1 MPTPEAPVTRCPAC
15 GADATGRFCAECG
28 STVGGSACANCS
40 APLAAGA
47 KFCHRCGTPAGA
59 EGGRAGAGVGT
70 GGTNSNALPWAFAA
84 IALLAFGAYVAAQR
98 FGAVPI
104 PTPAATAAA
113 PGAPGAAG
121 PFAGDPNAPRPAS
134 AGDISQLSPE
144 ERADRLHDRL
154 MRLYEEGKADSV
166 QFFAPMGLAAFQALP
181 SLDEHRRYDLGRIGE
196 VSGALPLARAQA
208 DTILQQSPNHLL
220 GLILAARVAELEGR
234 EADRTRMTQA
244 FVRASDAEL
253 TRNPIEYQ
261 LHANDINIA
270 LAEARRRGVQ

>member
-1 MPTPEAPVTRCPAC
+1 MSTPDAPVSRCSSC

-28 STVGGSACANCS
+28 STVGGAACARCR
-40 APLAAGA
+40 APLSAGA
-47 KFCHRCGTPAGA
+47 KFCHRCGASAGSTVAAPAA
-59 EGGRAGAGVGT
+59 MMGGSST
-70 GGTNSNALPWAFAA
+70 ALPWAFAA
-84 IALLAFGAYVAAQR
+84 IALLSFGAYVAAQR

-104 PTPAATAAA
+104 PTPSAAAA
-113 PGAPGAAG
+113 PASGAPAG
-121 PFAGDPNAPRPAS
+121 PGGPFAAGDPNAPRAAS
-134 AGDISQLSPE
+134 AGDISSMSPE

-181 SLDEHRRYDLGRIGE
+181 TLDEHRRYDLGRIGE

-208 DTILQQSPNHLL
+208 DTILQTTPKHLL

-234 EADRTRMTQA
+234 EADRARLTEQ

-253 TRNPIEYQ
+253 TRNPLEYQ

-270 LAEARRRGVQ
+270 LAEARRRR